1 MTLTRAT
8 FALLLSVL
16 GGADEEAREVEISR
30 LAAEGSDAI
39 PVLKEVLE
47 NGRWRARQAAIE
59 TLGRVGGPAIPALMS
74 TARHH
79 PQVDG
84 RRLSIR
90 VLGRLLDKEGCDSL
104 LSLGR
109 MAERGVVATALGTP
123 PCGPSVI
130 EPFLSDPDP
139 DVRRRAIESYT
150 MALAVNPESGN
161 LEPIVGLLSDSHR
174 MVKEA
179 AVVSLVKSNP
189 DTLMSV
195 MPTVR
200 GSRVVLIRALE
211 GSWPDRFIEPL
222 IVLMKSGS
230 WPEQA
235 AIVDVLGSREVGR
248 AALVNLDTKRL
259 HPYVRSRVDYML
271 EAERGD

>member
-1 MTLTRAT
+1 MTLTQAT

-139 DVRRRAIESYT
+139 DVRRRAIESH
-150 MALAVNPESGN
+150 MESSGLNAL
-161 LEPIVGLLSDSHR
+161 PIVGLLSDSHR